1 MSTRT
6 DYTADEWGA
15 ISAAPSAAHLVFT
28 LFAVPGSRAANRTKI
43 ARRRIP
49 RSEPEHVPA
58 IVRVIAEHV
67 KHATNGPEL
76 PHAAEG
82 TPDRIRDDLI
92 DTVRHAVH
100 AIEVRSPGEVEA
112 FKVWLASIAAKAC
125 HTSNSAAGGTWAE
138 LDTRE
143 TLERLAEVLAVG
155 PRHDPFAITTPVADP
170 FDATVRMRE

>member
-15 ISAAPSAAHLVFT
+15 ISAAPSAANLVFT

-58 IVRVIAEHV
+58 IVRVIAEHI
-67 KHATNGPEL
+67 KHATNGHEL
-76 PHAAEG
+76 HAAEG

-112 FKVWLASIAAKAC
+112 FKGWLASIAARAC

-155 PRHDPFAITTPVADP
+155 PRHDQFAITAPVADL
-170 FDATVRMRE
+170 DATVRMRE